1 MNFKCTYNIKK
12 EVNNYV
18 EKLVKNKNLELK
30 KDLLKVTNQEIQTLT
45 NTQDASTIE
54 TKLTKYFQQYYNQ
67 NTQQILQKE
76 KLINKAWK
84 IVGEQIMYSVENL
97 YKRKFPFKNLRG
109 YYTTLP
115 IYPYSYKSKYTYVGI
130 KEEIPEQLLSIL
142 HELNHFMFH
151 HYFGHLQKELGHSKF
166 HLIKESLTFFT
177 NPEDPGLEDQ
187 KDLRE
192 LYASRYWE
200 SIDEVIEAA
209 VRKIGNN

>member
-1 MNFKCTYNIKK
+1 MNFKCTYSIEK

-18 EKLVKNKNLELK
+18 EKLVMNKDLELK
-30 KDLLKVTNQEIQTLT
+30 KDLLKTTNPEIQTLT
-45 NTQDASTIE
+45 NSQDASTIE
-54 TKLTKYFQQYYNQ
+54 IKLTEYFQKYYKQ

-76 KLINKAWK
+76 KLINKAWEV
-84 IVGEQIMYSVENL
+84 VGNQIMYSVENL
-97 YKRKFPFKNLRG
+97 YKRKFPFENLQG

-151 HYFGHLQKELGHSKF
+151 HYFGHLQEELGHNKF

-177 NPEDPGLEDQ
+177 NPEDPGLKNQ
-187 KDLRE
+187 KNLRE
-192 LYASRYWE
+192 LYASRYCE
-200 SIDEVIEAA
+200 SIDEIIEA
-209 VRKIGNN
+209 VVKGM